1 MTEDGIVSFREMA
14 DEDEDYKRLTG
25 WLCNPKVREWYGAD
39 DFPSPPTVEEVKQ
52 TYAVRRLRE
61 EETRPCFILI
71 DGSPAGYIQYYPIR
85 EHWEEDGVYGVD
97 LLIGEDEVRDRGF
110 GTRALREMTRFL
122 FRQLH
127 ARKISIDPD
136 YRNARA
142 IRCYEK
148 CGFRPYTRAGDFLI
162 MVLDPPESG
171 TGPAPTPESGS

>member
-14 DEDEDYKRLTG
+14 DDEEDYKRLAG

-97 LLIGEDEVRDRGF
+97 LLIGEDGVRDRGF